1 MRTLQ
6 RFLFAGIF
14 HPLELQFRV
23 EVVVFGLTSPQLFL
37 EHDGIL
43 LLIRKLSFEVLNLL
57 EKFFESHIER
67 HASDY
72 AVAPVASGLLK
83 FFPEQSELVFVLF
96 LLALQ
101 LVLQD
106 LDLAFKLFHSFEVLL
121 LGSLCFLENA

>member
-23 EVVVFGLTSPQLFL
+23 EIVVFGLTSPQLFL

-57 EKFFESHIER
+57 EKFFESQIER

-83 FFPEQSELVFVLF
+83 FFPEQSELVFVLL

-101 LVLQD
+101 LVLQH
-106 LDLAFKLFHSFEVLL
+106 LDLAFKLFHSFQVLL